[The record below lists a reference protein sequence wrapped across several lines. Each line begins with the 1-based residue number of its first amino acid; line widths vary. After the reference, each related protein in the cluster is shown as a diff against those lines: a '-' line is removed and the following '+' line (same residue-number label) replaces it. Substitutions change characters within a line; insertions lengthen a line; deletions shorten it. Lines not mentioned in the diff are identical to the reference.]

1 MGYERG
7 LIKRYAG
14 NGIYLYLDY
23 IVQSNTKYR
32 IANTMQLEKFKL
44 KLIIKWKQ
52 YQAYFKKYIAIS
64 SYNYIAY

>member
-23 IVQSNTKYR
+23 IVQSNTKYNCSSAATR
-32 IANTMQLEKFKL
+32 CWNNT
-44 KLIIKWKQ
+44 LI
-52 YQAYFKKYIAIS
+52 
-64 SYNYIAY
+64 